1 MKIQPGDL
9 NDERVLSLV
18 RAHLAGMQDNS
29 PPGSVY
35 ALDLSGITQPDVS
48 IFTAWEREALLGIV
62 ALRELDSTTGE
73 VKSMRTDANHLRK
86 GVAAALLEHIL
97 NVARER
103 RYQRLSLETGS
114 GRCFDPAIELYRKYG
129 FLNGTAFGAYTQS
142 EFNQFMH
149 LDL

>member
-1 MKIQPGDL
+1 MKIKTGDL
-9 NDERVLSLV
+9 NDEQVLSLL

-48 IFTAWEREALLGIV
+48 IFTAWEGEALMGIV

-103 RYQRLSLETGS
+103 GYQRLSLETG
-114 GRCFDPAIELYRKYG
+114 
-129 FLNGTAFGAYTQS
+129 
-142 EFNQFMH
+142 
-149 LDL
+149 